1 MTPDPRDNPDT
12 EGEQGLIDAT
22 TQRHVRNLLS
32 MPGRWD
38 REEYLAIVRRNEGP
52 IRAGRVSEE
61 YARARG
67 LLQEG
72 AR

>member
-1 MTPDPRDNPDT
+1 MNDFDDT

-22 TQRHVRNLLS
+22 TQRHVRTLLS

-38 REEYLAIVRRNEGP
+38 REEYMAIVRHKEDP
-52 IRAGRVSEE
+52 IRAGRVSDE

-67 LLQEG
+67 LLQDG

>member
-1 MTPDPRDNPDT
+1 MSDPKDFEDT
-12 EGEQGLIDAT
+12 DGAQGFVDDA
-22 TQRHVRNLLS
+22 TQRHVRTLLS

-38 REEYLAIVRRNEGP
+38 RAEYLAGVRRNEGP
-52 IRAGRVSEE
+52 IRAGRVSDE

-72 AR
+72 VR

>member
-38 REEYLAIVRRNEGP
+38 RAEYLAGVRRNEGP
-52 IRAGRVSEE
+52 IRAGRVSDE
-61 YARARG
+61 YARQRG

>member
-1 MTPDPRDNPDT
+1 MNEFKNT

-32 MPGRWD
+32 MPGRWWD
-38 REEYLAIVRRNEGP
+38 RAEYLAIVRRNEGP
-52 IRAGRVSEE
+52 IRAGRVSDE
-61 YARARG
+61 YARQRG

-72 AR
+72 VR